1 LDGAGVGKWKV
12 WKRTAGF
19 FAWFSV
25 PSPKVKPMSG
35 KAELGLGR
43 KSFHP
48 SHFYLSFAFP
58 NVLSAEKKQKPS
70 FILLINSFDE
80 EFFLKPQIYSL
91 KITP

>member
-1 LDGAGVGKWKV
+1 MESLEKNCRVFCLVLCSISKSEAYV
-12 WKRTAGF
+12 RQQ
-19 FAWFSV
+19 S
-25 PSPKVKPMSG
+25 
-35 KAELGLGR
+35 LGLGE